1 MASRSEEDLCCPICT
16 DVFKD
21 PVVLTCSHSLCR
33 HCLLRW
39 WRRKPIRECPVC
51 KTVCSKKN
59 PPVSLVL
66 KNLCEA
72 FLLERDQR
80 TSEALCS
87 LHDEKLKLFCLDHQ
101 EPVCL
106 ICRDSETHNSHRFRP
121 VDEAAREPREKLQE
135 TLQPLKKK
143 STDFGKAK
151 RKCELT
157 AVDIKVKAQHTEA
170 QIKEQFKKL
179 HQFLDEEEM
188 ARLSALRKE
197 EKQKSQKM
205 KEEVEALSREMSALS
220 DTIRATEDEL
230 RAADLSLLKN
240 YKAAVERVQQRRLQA
255 EPQLPKEALIDAAK
269 HLGNLSFNIWIKM
282 KDVVSYSPVI
292 LDPNTAGINLIPS
305 KDLTGVRGAVN
316 HQQVPDNPERLKSSF
331 CILGSEGFTSG
342 THSWDVYVGG
352 SKFWSLGLC
361 PASDQIKRSVWL
373 DFLGIMCKEDAYKE
387 FPSASPTLLKA
398 QNPVE
403 RIRVNVDF
411 TKGQL
416 LFSDPDTNTH
426 IHTIKRTFT
435 RKMFPFFCNSREL
448 RILPLKIRVTQQHV
462 C

>member
-39 WRRKPIRECPVC
+39 WKHKPIRECPVC

-72 FLLERDQR
+72 FLLERDQG
-80 TSEALCS
+80 TSEAPCS
-87 LHDEKLKLFCLDHQ
+87 LHNEKLKLYCLDHQ

-106 ICRDSETHNSHRFRP
+106 KCRDSETHNSHRFRP

-135 TLQPLKKK
+135 TLQPLKEKLK
-143 STDFGKAK
+143 DFEKAK
-151 RKCELT
+151 IKFELT
-157 AVDIKVKAQHTEA
+157 SVDIKVQARHYET

-179 HQFLDEEEM
+179 RQFLEGEEQ
-188 ARLSALRKE
+188 ARLSALRE
-197 EKQKSQKM
+197 EEEQKGQKM

-220 DTIRATEDEL
+220 DTIRATEEEL
-230 RAADLSLLKN
+230 RAADLSFLKK
-240 YKAAVERVQQRRLQA
+240 YKAAVERVQLRRLQA
-255 EPQLPKEALIDAAK
+255 GPQMPQGALIDAAK

-292 LDPNTAGINLIPS
+292 LDPNTAGIKLILS
-305 KDLTGVRGAVN
+305 EDLTGVRGAVSQ
-316 HQQVPDNPERLKSSF
+316 HVPDNPERFKSSI
-331 CILGSEGFTSG
+331 CTLGSEGFTSG

-352 SKFWSLGLC
+352 NKFWLLGVFED
-361 PASDQIKRSVWL
+361 SHQMKRSVRL
-373 DFLGIMCKEDAYKE
+373 HFLGVMFKEDTYKAC
-387 FPSASPTLLKA
+387 SLASTSPFTV
-398 QNPVE
+398 QNPVQ
-403 RIRVNVDF
+403 RIRVNMDW
-411 TKGQL
+411 TAGQL
-416 LFSDPDTNTH
+416 SFSDPDTNKH
-426 IHTIKRTFT
+426 IHTITHTFT
-435 RKMFPFFCNSREL
+435 RKVFPFFCTAGEL
-448 RILPLKIRVTQQHV
+448 RILPLKISVTQQIR
-462 C
+462 